1 MKQPI
6 KKVTKK
12 ANKVRKKERLHK
24 SNGKLV
30 RTKPKFGTSKLEQ
43 DFAHDFLDKL
53 GIEYIWQFEAKD
65 IERFYDYYL
74 PKSNLIIEV
83 DGDYWHSNP
92 EKVDENNLNR
102 TQKHNKWV
110 DRVKDEWALL
120 HGIPILRIW
129 ENDIRNNP
137 QKVMKTLKDR
147 LYIETDK
154 QKLLENKN
162 KRHKNNLK

>member
-102 TQKHNKWV
+102 VQKHNKWV
-110 DRVKDEWALL
+110 DKVKDEWALL

-137 QKVMKTLKDR
+137 QKVMKILKDR

-154 QKLLENKN
+154 QKLIENKN
-162 KRHKNNLK
+162 KRHKNKLL